1 MDLIKTGIGLTKT
14 IKNVGR
20 LREIVSIFARHGFD
34 EFITSGMTSRIPD
47 FVLPKSHKGIKAELA
62 SREDREW
69 PEVIG
74 FRLRQCFEEMG
85 PAFIKFG
92 QLLASREDLFDPAF
106 TQEMSLLRD
115 KVKPIPFTDMKSAVE
130 HSLGKKVEEVF
141 ESIQDEPIGTAS
153 IGVVY
158 RAKLLDG
165 TSVVLKV
172 RRPNIEKEINT
183 DFAIL
188 KFLALQAE
196 RVSDEVKY
204 LGVSRIIHDF
214 TISLQTELNFNV
226 EALNAK
232 RFAKNLATHDTRKIY
247 IVPEIYQEHCSESL
261 LVMQEMKGTP
271 FSNTEKIKPVMKDVQ
286 DNLVYGVEIFMKTF
300 LKDGFFHADLHGGN
314 FFYLENGQIGI
325 IDFGLMG
332 SLGNRSRK
340 NFIAI
345 IYALI
350 TYNYENLIYEFL
362 DVADYEE
369 VPDIDHL
376 IQDVRDALSPYV
388 GLTVQQTN
396 FSLVFLAVV
405 RTLKKHQLY
414 LPREWYIVFRSLIT
428 LDGVGK
434 SVGID
439 LDIFAVF
446 EKDIHEII
454 KSAVNRDDLLEEG
467 LWTAR
472 DIITSSRTF
481 PRHLKWFLKTWSK
494 NGYKFEVIH
503 SGHENSIK
511 SISSSIV
518 FLGFAILSGV
528 LFYSGV
534 SFLKVDMIQH
544 WRHVPIM
551 TWALWTAGL
560 GMLVLGLGYLKEKN

>member
-20 LREIVSIFARHGFD
+20 LREIVTIFARHGFD
-34 EFITSGMTSRIPD
+34 EFVTSGMTSRIPD

-106 TQEMSLLRD
+106 TQQMSLLRD
-115 KVKPIPFTDMKSAVE
+115 KVKPIAFTEMKSAVE
-130 HSLGKKVEEVF
+130 LSLGKKVEDVF
-141 ESIQDEPIGTAS
+141 ETIQDVPIGTAS

-172 RRPNIEKEINT
+172 RRPNIEKEIST

-232 RFAKNLATHDTRKIY
+232 RFAKNLAVHDVRKVY
-247 IVPEIYQEHCSESL
+247 VVPEIYQEFCSESL

-286 DNLVYGVEIFMKTF
+286 DNLLYGVEIFMKTF

-314 FFYLENGQIGI
+314 FFYLENGQIGL

-396 FSLVFLAVV
+396 FSLVLLAVV

-434 SVGID
+434 SVEID
-439 LDIFAVF
+439 LDIFAIF

-454 KSAVNRDDLLEEG
+454 KSAINKDDLLEEG

-472 DIITSSRTF
+472 DIVTSSRTF

-494 NGYKFEVIH
+494 NGYKFEIMH
-503 SGHENSIK
+503 SGHENAVK
-511 SISSSIV
+511 SISSAIV

-534 SFLKVDMIQH
+534 SFLKAEMIQH
-544 WRHVPIM
+544 WRQVPII

-560 GMLVLGLGYLKEKN
+560 GMLVLGLGYLKEKS

>member
-1 MDLIKTGIGLTKT
+1 MDLIKTSIGLTKT
-14 IKNVGR
+14 IKNVSR
-20 LREIVSIFARHGFD
+20 LKEIVSIFARHGFD
-34 EFITSGMTSRIPD
+34 EFVTSGVTSKIPD
-47 FVLPKSHKGIKAELA
+47 FVLPKSQKGIKDELA
-62 SREDREW
+62 SKEDREW

-106 TQEMSLLRD
+106 TTQMSLLRD
-115 KVKPIPFTDMKSAVE
+115 KVKPIPFSQMRQSVE
-130 HSLGKKVEEVF
+130 ASLGKKIEEVF
-141 ESIQDEPIGTAS
+141 SEVEDAPIGTAS

-165 TSVVLKV
+165 TSVVMKV
-172 RRPNIEKEINT
+172 RRPHIEKEIQT

-188 KFLALQAE
+188 KFIALQTE
-196 RVSDEVKY
+196 KVSSEVKY

-214 TISLQTELNFNV
+214 TLSLQTELNFNI

-232 RFAKNLATHDTRKIY
+232 RFAKNLATHDTKKIY
-247 IVPEIYQEHCSESL
+247 VVPEIYQEYCREDII
-261 LVMQEMKGTP
+261 VMQEMQGIP
-271 FSNTEKIKPVMKDVQ
+271 FSNTEKILPVMKDVQ
-286 DNLVYGVEIFMKTF
+286 DNLLYGVELFMKTF

-314 FFYLENGQIGI
+314 FFYLDNGQIGL

-345 IYALI
+345 IYALV

-376 IQDVRDALSPYV
+376 IQDVRDALSPFV

-396 FSLVFLAVV
+396 FSAVLLAVV

-434 SVGID
+434 SVQID
-439 LDIFAVF
+439 LDIFAIF
-446 EKDIHEII
+446 EKDIQGII
-454 KSAVNRDDLLEEG
+454 KSAINKDELLEEG

-472 DIITSSRTF
+472 DLITSSRTF

-494 NGYKFEVIH
+494 NGYRFEVIH
-503 SGHENSIK
+503 TGHENSFK
-511 SISSSIV
+511 TVSSAIV

-534 SFLKVDMIQH
+534 SFLKAEMIQS
-544 WRHVPIM
+544 WKQIPVI
-551 TWALWTAGL
+551 TWLFWTGGL
-560 GMLVLGLGYLKEKN
+560 GLLAFGMGYLKERD

>member
-1 MDLIKTGIGLTKT
+1 M
-14 IKNVGR
+14 
-20 LREIVSIFARHGFD
+20 REIVSIFARHGFD
-34 EFITSGMTSRIPD
+34 EFITSGVTSYIPD
-47 FVLPKSHKGIKAELA
+47 FVLPKSKKGIKDELA

-106 TQEMSLLRD
+106 TQQMSLLRD
-115 KVKPIPFTDMKSAVE
+115 KVKPIAFSQMRSSVE
-130 HSLGKKVEEVF
+130 ISLGKKIEEVF
-141 ESIQDEPIGTAS
+141 SEVEDAPIGTAS

-165 TSVVLKV
+165 TGVVLKV
-172 RRPNIEKEINT
+172 RRPNIEKEIQT
-183 DFAIL
+183 DFGIL
-188 KFLALQAE
+188 KFLALQTE
-196 RVSDEVKY
+196 RVSSEIKY

-214 TISLQTELNFNV
+214 TISLQTELNFNI

-232 RFAKNLATHDTRKIY
+232 RFAKNLAAHDVKNVY
-247 IVPEIYQEHCSESL
+247 VVPEIYQEYCSEAL
-261 LVMQEMKGTP
+261 LVMQEMKGIP
-271 FSNTEKIKPVMKDVQ
+271 FSNTEKIIPVMKDVQ
-286 DNLVYGVEIFMKTF
+286 ENLLYGVELFMKTF

-314 FFYLENGQIGI
+314 FFYLDNGQIGL

-332 SLGNRSRK
+332 SLGTRSRK

-345 IYALI
+345 IYALV

-362 DVADYEE
+362 DVADYDE

-376 IQDVRDALSPYV
+376 IQDVRDALSPFV

-396 FSLVFLAVV
+396 FSLVLLSVV

-434 SVGID
+434 SVQID
-439 LDIFAVF
+439 LDIFAIF
-446 EKDIHEII
+446 EKDIQEII
-454 KSAVNRDDLLEEG
+454 KNAINKDDLLEEG

-472 DIITSSRTF
+472 DIVTSSRTF

-503 SGHENSIK
+503 TGHENSVR
-511 SISSSIV
+511 SISSAIV

-534 SFLKVDMIQH
+534 SFFNGEMIQS
-544 WRHVPIM
+544 WKQVPLM
-551 TWALWTAGL
+551 TWMHWAAGL
-560 GMLVLGLGYLKEKN
+560 GLLAFGLGYLKERS